1 MCWAT
6 RGAADLIVKR
16 QREVDGADDE
26 VGESEVRDEDVSS
39 CPHLTRA
46 HHAHEHQQAAQCS
59 DNDDDDVDGDD
70 GRRHRRVAQNVELG
84 SIPVGIRITTEKWPQ

>member
-6 RGAADLIVKR
+6 RDAADLIVKR

-46 HHAHEHQQAAQCS
+46 HHAHEHQQAAAYHS
-59 DNDDDDVDGDD
+59 LENTSRLPSV
-70 GRRHRRVAQNVELG
+70 
-84 SIPVGIRITTEKWPQ
+84 PTMMTTT